1 MSEKGWKWMRPK
13 VIATDLDGTF
23 LDENGHYNQHRFD
36 AQLAALARR
45 EMRFVVTTGDPLDH
59 VQALFAPL
67 TNRETLTYIV
77 EDGAL
82 TVTGTGEQLQS
93 QAITSQDW
101 RAAVTWLK
109 TAPVM
114 ADCFVILCGRNWAYT
129 ELPATSQRFGE
140 SQAFYPSLTSVP
152 DLLQVTDAVLKIDV
166 TWLKTDVAAQV
177 TAFNTHFRN
186 HLVGTSSGLGGM
198 NVTLPLVS
206 KAAALLA
213 LGQIWGVLPEHMA
226 AFGDSGNDHAMLEM
240 VGQGFAVANAD
251 PAILTGTIHR
261 LPTDNQA
268 GAVSQ
273 QIDQWLV

>member
-1 MSEKGWKWMRPK
+1 MRPK

-23 LDENGHYNQHRFD
+23 LDDTGRYDVARFE

-45 EMRFVVTTGDPLDH
+45 EIQFVVTTGDPLDH
-59 VQALFAPL
+59 VQGLFAPL
-67 TNRETLTYIV
+67 ADRQSLTYIV

-82 TVTGTGEQLQS
+82 TVTGQGEPLQS
-93 QAITSQDW
+93 QGMPAPDW

-109 TAPVM
+109 TAAVM
-114 ADCFVILCGRNWAYT
+114 QGCFIIVCGRDRAYT
-129 ELPATSQRFGE
+129 ELAATSRRFRE
-140 SQAFYPSLTSVP
+140 SQVFYPSLTSVSE
-152 DLLQVTDAVLKIDV
+152 LGEVTADILKIDV

-177 TAFNTHFRN
+177 AAFNHHFRN
-186 HLVGTSSGLGGM
+186 RLVGTSSGLGGM

-213 LGQIWGVLPEHMA
+213 LGQIWGVSPDKMA

-251 PAILTGTIHR
+251 PAIMTGPVQR
-261 LPTDNQA
+261 LAKTNQQ
-268 GAVSQ
+268 GAVMD

>member
-1 MSEKGWKWMRPK
+1 MRPK

-23 LDENGHYNQHRFD
+23 LDENGHYDQYRFD

-67 TNRETLTYIV
+67 ANRETLTYIV

-93 QAITSQDW
+93 QAIAPQDW
-101 RAAVTWLK
+101 QSAVTWLK
-109 TAPVM
+109 TAPIM
-114 ADCFVILCGRNWAYT
+114 ADCFVIVCGRDQAYT
-129 ELPATSQRFGE
+129 ELPATSQRFHE
-140 SQAFYPSLTSVP
+140 SQAFYPSLTSVS

-177 TAFNTHFRN
+177 AAFNDRFRN

-213 LGQIWGVLPEHMA
+213 LGQIWGVLPEQMA

-251 PAILTGTIHR
+251 PAIITGTIQR
-261 LPTDNQA
+261 LPANNQL
-268 GAVSQ
+268 GAVGQ